1 MGAKPHVLLTEVGLF
16 SHLIAAFGFAAL
28 AITVLWRREQGG
40 ASLWMATAAA
50 ATTVWAL
57 IFVAAVRFGDPWTG
71 WLSPAETVR
80 TAAWLALLLALLRN
94 IWRLDERLRSAF
106 VIAGALGFIVSLQLV
121 LDLLGGIGPLEL
133 GTGSVAHLFV
143 ISRLTVAVS
152 GLVLV
157 HNMAVNSD
165 PAARGGVRMLAI
177 GLAGLFGYDLNFYT
191 LQFLLPPAS
200 ADLYNIRGAAN
211 AMVLPLLLISARDS
225 WAARLVV
232 SRQVVFHTLSFSII
246 GVYLIVMAIAAYGLR
261 LLGGDWGRLLQIS
274 LLFGSAVLA
283 ALVMVSPR
291 FRAMLRVSIAAN
303 FFAYRYDYRQE
314 WLRFIAIVSRAGDL
328 NERVVEAVCRVVES
342 PGGVLFTRDDDALVP
357 AAVWN
362 FPRFDGGRLVL
373 SEPLGRFMSERQR
386 IVDFDELR
394 GGTGDYDGATLP
406 EWLEG
411 DRRAWLAVPLVH
423 LDRLA
428 GFILIERT
436 LAPRTL
442 NWEDYELLRTLG
454 RQAAGYIAEAQ
465 TQAALDEAGKF
476 DEFNRR
482 FAFIMHD
489 IKNLVSQLSL
499 LARNAERHA
508 DKPAFRADMVATL
521 ESSVGKMNDLLAR
534 LSQRSP
540 RLDAAPV
547 PVDIARLLAE
557 IVAVKRPAHDDLSV
571 TATGSLTVAAEPTRI
586 EQVFAHLIQNAI
598 DASPAD
604 KPVAV
609 TAERL
614 GADVVVT
621 IADHGAGMS
630 ARFVRHDL
638 FTPFRSTKPGGFGIG
653 AYEAREIARGLGGRI
668 DVDSVEGQGTRFTII
683 LPAADAR
690 NNTRPL
696 LEAAQ

>member
-1 MGAKPHVLLTEVGLF
+1 MQLTDVGLF
-16 SHLIAAFGFAAL
+16 SHLIAAIAFAAL
-28 AITVLWRREQGG
+28 GLTVLWRREQGA
-40 ASLWMATAAA
+40 ASLWMAGAAA
-50 ATTVWAL
+50 ATVVWAL
-57 IFVAAVRFGDPWTG
+57 VFVGAARFGDPWTG

-80 TAAWLALLLALLRN
+80 TAAWLAFLVALLRN
-94 IWRLDERLRSAF
+94 IWRLDERLRSSF
-106 VIAGALGFIVSLQLV
+106 VIAGALGFIVSLQLA
-121 LDLLGGIGPLEL
+121 LDLLGVIGPFET
-133 GTGSVAHLFV
+133 GTGIVAHLFV

-177 GLAGLFGYDLNFYT
+177 GLGGLFGYDLNFYT
-191 LQFLLPPAS
+191 LQFLLPPPS
-200 ADLYNIRGAAN
+200 SDLFNIRGAAD
-211 AMVLPLLLISARDS
+211 ALVMPLLLISARDS
-225 WAARLVV
+225 WASRVTV

-246 GVYLIVMAIAAYGLR
+246 GVYLIAMAIAAYGLR
-261 LLGGDWGRLLQIS
+261 LVGGDWGRLLQIS

-283 ALVMVSPR
+283 ATVLVSPR
-291 FRAMLRVSIAAN
+291 FRAILRVRIATN

-314 WLRFIAIVSRAGDL
+314 WLRFIATVSRAGDL

-342 PGGVLFTRDDDALVP
+342 PGGMLFTPEDDALAP
-357 AAVWN
+357 AAMWN
-362 FPRFDGGRLVL
+362 FPRFGSGRLVL
-373 SEPLGRFMSERQR
+373 ESPLGRFMAERQR

-394 GGTGDYDGATLP
+394 AGTGDYNGATLP
-406 EWLEG
+406 DWAEN
-411 DRRAWLAVPLVH
+411 DRRVWLAVPLVH
-423 LDRLA
+423 IDRLA
-428 GFILIERT
+428 GFILIGRT
-436 LAPRTL
+436 LAPRAL

-465 TQAALDEAGKF
+465 TQAALDESGKF

-508 DKPAFRADMVATL
+508 DNPAFRADMVATL
-521 ESSVGKMNDLLAR
+521 NGSVGKMNDLLAR
-534 LSQRSP
+534 LSQRSA
-540 RLDAAPV
+540 RAESAPE
-547 PVDIARLLAE
+547 PVAIDRLLGE
-557 IVAVKRPAHDDLSV
+557 IAKAKRHAHPALTL
-571 TATGSLTVAAEPTRI
+571 TADNALTVVAEPTRI

-598 DASPAD
+598 DASPPDA
-604 KPVAV
+604 PVEVDAQ
-609 TAERL
+609 RL
-614 GADVVVT
+614 GSDVVVT
-621 IADHGAGMS
+621 ISDKGSGMS
-630 ARFVRHDL
+630 ARFLRHEL

-668 DVDSVEGQGTRFTII
+668 DVDSIEGEGTVFTIV

-690 NNTRPL
+690 TARPL